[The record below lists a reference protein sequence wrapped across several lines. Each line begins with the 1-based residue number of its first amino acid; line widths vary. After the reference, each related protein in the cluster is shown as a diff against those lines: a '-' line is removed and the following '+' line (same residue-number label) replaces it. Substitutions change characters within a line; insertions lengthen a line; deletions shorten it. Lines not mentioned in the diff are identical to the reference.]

1 MSKTKRHLIEIVERV
16 ENERL
21 AKILGITYDEF
32 ISLDSKIE
40 TNESKDNLIYNYRI
54 EFYEDSP
61 KEILE
66 KINKLEE
73 GRRVYIEPW
82 ELNQEYDYD
91 EQFDAIT
98 ENKDFIKKYQNEIE
112 NLEILSKLGVPFN
125 ELKTVLNRQIFIGII
140 GAMETFLS
148 DVFINLTFDNE
159 KYFRNFIESHPEF
172 QKRKFELREIFEQ
185 SEKLEETA
193 KRIMLDTIYHN
204 LPTVR
209 KMYKDTF
216 KIDFPDIK
224 KSYELVLQRH
234 DLVHRNGS
242 TKSGELVIT
251 DTVAIKELIKTVN
264 TLVYDIAKKLNL

>member
-1 MSKTKRHLIEIVERV
+1 MEIVERV